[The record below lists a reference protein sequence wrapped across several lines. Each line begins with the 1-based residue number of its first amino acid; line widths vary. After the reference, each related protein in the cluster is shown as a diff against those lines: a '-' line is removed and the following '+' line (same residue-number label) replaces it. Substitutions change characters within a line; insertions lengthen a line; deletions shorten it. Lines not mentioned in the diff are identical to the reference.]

1 MIFDIRYLFN
11 IRKTNPILSN
21 ISINSSD
28 SERSNT
34 YILQALHIRLDVF
47 KCCWYIRI
55 FEDIF
60 WGRKHYFSLIEW
72 IRISM
77 SDIADYF
84 HATLKNFR
92 ETTSGHTN
100 LQFLVTR
107 FCIHLETSWC
117 TYSFTRYWVFRNTEE
132 PPSTDSL
139 TDNISSVSWQY
150 ILQDI
155 L

>member
-1 MIFDIRYLFN
+1 MIFDIYLIFEKQ
-11 IRKTNPILSN
+11 IQFYLIYLLIHPILRGQTT
-21 ISINSSD
+21 IFYKRCIF
-28 SERSNT
+28 
-34 YILQALHIRLDVF
+34 RLDVF

-60 WGRKHYFSLIEW
+60 WGRKHYSSFIEW

-117 TYSFTRYWVFRNTEE
+117 TYSFTRYWVFRNNTEE

-150 ILQDI
+150 ILQDT